1 MFWNWLIRWPNRW
14 DDSTMN
20 DFRAGFVAV
29 VGRPNVGKSTLVN
42 ALVGKKIAITSK
54 HPNTTRNPIR
64 GIITRDSYQIIVVD
78 TPGVHKPKTILG
90 ARLNEMVAENIEGV
104 DAAVICLPVNED
116 LGSGDEFI
124 IKQISKSPIIIAL
137 TKTDVASSDLIAKK
151 LSEIDLLFNKMKI
164 KYEEVIPISAK
175 NNLQIEVLEREI
187 SKRLIESPPL
197 YPADIDTDQA
207 TELIISEFIREAA
220 IAETF
225 QEVPHSIVVTIES
238 YAKRENR
245 DLMDIH
251 ATIHVERDSQK
262 PMIIGKQGSKLKEIG
277 SKARTQIESYL
288 GSKIYLSLHVKVT
301 KDWQKDP
308 KALSR
313 LGFIQQ

>member
-1 MFWNWLIRWPNRW
+1 M
-14 DDSTMN
+14 S
-20 DFRAGFVAV
+20 DFRAGFVAI

-42 ALVGKKIAITSK
+42 ALVGKKIVITSK

-78 TPGVHKPKTILG
+78 TPGVHKPKTLLG
-90 ARLNEMVAENIEGV
+90 ARLNEMVAENIDGV
-104 DAAVICLPVNED
+104 DAAVICIPVNEE
-116 LGSGDEFI
+116 LGSGDEFVI
-124 IKQISKSPIIIAL
+124 RQIAKYPVIVAL
-137 TKTDVASSDLIAKK
+137 TKTDLLSGDAIIAK
-151 LSEIDLLFNKMKI
+151 LAEIDATFKKLGV
-164 KYEEVIPISAK
+164 KYEEIVPISAK
-175 NNLQIEVLEREI
+175 SNEQIEVLEREI

-197 YPADIDTDQA
+197 YPADMDTDQA
-207 TELIISEFIREAA
+207 TELIISEFIRESA

-238 YAKRENR
+238 YAKRENKE
-245 DLMDIH
+245 LFDIH

-262 PMIIGKQGSKLKEIG
+262 PMLIGKQGVKLKEIG
-277 SKARTQIESYL
+277 TKARSQIENYL
-288 GSKIYLSLHVKVT
+288 GTKVYLSLHVKVT

-308 KALSR
+308 KALTR